1 MIQDIHGIYHN
12 EYQELI
18 PEQDDCVMFVQG
30 RRILMSRDSEQTI
43 RYITYGQLMEA
54 SGGDISADACRYLFS
69 IENQGITEKYFLGNS
84 HMLTPQLMEKYEYRQ
99 QNVFRT
105 MKPEDKAFAGITACQ
120 LANWYENTQFCGK
133 CGTRLE
139 HDKVERMMK
148 CPKCGAMH
156 YPKISPA
163 VIVAVTNGDKILMTK
178 YAGRDYK
185 KYALIAGFTEIGETI
200 EDTVR
205 REVMEEVGIHVKN
218 IRYYKSQPWSFTDTI
233 LMGFYCEL
241 DGEDTITMDA
251 HELSVAEWIQR
262 ENIPTEY
269 DGISLTNEM
278 IMRFKEEADYE
289 QF

>member
-12 EYQELI
+12 EYQNLT
-18 PEQDDCVMFVQG
+18 PEQDDYIMFAQG
-30 RRILMSRDSEQTI
+30 RSVLMSRDGEQTI
-43 RYITYGQLMEA
+43 QYITYGELIAA
-54 SGGDISADACRYLFS
+54 SGGDLSADACRYLFS
-69 IENQGITEKYFLGNS
+69 IENQGMTEKYFLSNS
-84 HMLTPQLMEKYEYRQ
+84 QLLTSQLMEKYEYRQ

-120 LANWYENTQFCGK
+120 LANWYESTQFCGR

-163 VIVAVTNGDKILMTK
+163 VIVAVTNRDKILMTK

-205 REVMEEVGIHVKN
+205 REVMEEVGIRVKN
-218 IRYYKSQPWSFTDTI
+218 LRYYKSQPWSFTDTL
-233 LMGFYCEL
+233 LMGFFCEL
-241 DGEDTITMDA
+241 DGEDGITLDTD
-251 HELSVAEWIQR
+251 ELAMAEWFER
-262 ENIPTEY
+262 EQMPVEAE
-269 DGISLTNEM
+269 DLSLTNEM
-278 IMRFKEEADYE
+278 MMAFKHGKM
-289 QF
+289 